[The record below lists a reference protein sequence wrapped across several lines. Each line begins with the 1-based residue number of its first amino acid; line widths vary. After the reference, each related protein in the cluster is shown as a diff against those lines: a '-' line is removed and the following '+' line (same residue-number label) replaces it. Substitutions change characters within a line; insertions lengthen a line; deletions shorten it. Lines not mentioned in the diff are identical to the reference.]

1 LANRQ
6 VTTIGFSDDEIGV
19 GDCYYCKSW
28 FL

>member
-19 GDCYYCKSW
+19 GDCYYCKS
-28 FL
+28 